1 MNEEQFKKELSEA
14 YNNIHAE
21 TRNTVFMVMSYEAV
35 EYFNKMLLK
44 LYEEYKEQEEIKNKY
59 YKLLDNV

>member
-1 MNEEQFKKELSEA
+1 MNEEQFKKELCEA

-21 TRNTVFMVMSYEAV
+21 TRNTVFMVMSYEGV

-44 LYEEYKEQEEIKNKY
+44 LYEEYKEQEELRDEY
-59 YKLLDNV
+59 YKLLNDV